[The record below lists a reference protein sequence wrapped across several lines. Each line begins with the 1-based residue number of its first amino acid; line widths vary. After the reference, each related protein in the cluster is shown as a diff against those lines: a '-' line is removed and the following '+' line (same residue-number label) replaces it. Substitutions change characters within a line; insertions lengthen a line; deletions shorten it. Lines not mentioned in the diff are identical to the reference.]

1 MLASLSRVGLASLVL
16 FATGLIWGKE
26 VSMGEPG
33 PIRAAAAELMG
44 QLEGNVSI
52 GPLRPA
58 ERAGEPPPLPPPEAY
73 ALRSISIF
81 KEDGAT
87 LVTSVKINPDGTYR
101 VALPP
106 GTYVVGIGR
115 TGMDRARGL
124 PKTIVIPAGQ
134 TVRLDIS
141 IDTGMR

>member
-1 MLASLSRVGLASLVL
+1 MLASFSRVGLASLVL
-16 FATGLIWGKE
+16 FGAACIRE
-26 VSMGEPG
+26 NAVSMGEASRL
-33 PIRAAAAELMG
+33 RAAAAEMLG
-44 QLEGNVSI
+44 QLEGHVTI
-52 GPLRPA
+52 GPLRPS
-58 ERAGEPPPLPPPEAY
+58 ERAGESPPSPPPEAF
-73 ALRSISIF
+73 ALRSINIF

-87 LVTSVKINPDGTYR
+87 LVTSVKINADGMYR
-101 VALPP
+101 VPLHP

-141 IDTGMR
+141 IDTGLR